1 MCKAIRLGFLQ
12 QSAMNENDNY
22 VPLIKQFKMA
32 ESILNLYTK
41 AGEIVEKGIPIS
53 KIKEYGLFE
62 EYIKMKLEVS
72 NEEYNKYDEFD
83 AKVNKIMSDIDI
95 EYKDYTM

>member
-1 MCKAIRLGFLQ
+1 
-12 QSAMNENDNY
+12 
-22 VPLIKQFKMA
+22 
-32 ESILNLYTK
+32 
-41 AGEIVEKGIPIS
+41 VEKGIPIS

-83 AKVNKIMSDIDI
+83 AKVNKIMSDLDI